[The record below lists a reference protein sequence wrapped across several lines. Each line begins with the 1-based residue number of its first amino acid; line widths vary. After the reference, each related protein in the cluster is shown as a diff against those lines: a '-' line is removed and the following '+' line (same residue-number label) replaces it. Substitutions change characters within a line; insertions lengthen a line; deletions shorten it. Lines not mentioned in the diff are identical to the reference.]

1 MSFYSI
7 QIGDKSK
14 EKNMKK
20 QKNKVLE
27 ARKEKEEDERSDR
40 TGKVEG
46 KVIYKGQHLMAIE
59 NKENVNVVFYK
70 TRTLE
75 IFPHKI
81 WRAVQQEFSD
91 VEVE

>member
-7 QIGDKSK
+7 LIGDKSK

-20 QKNKVLE
+20 QKSRVKKTQKE
-27 ARKEKEEDERSDR
+27 AGEHSDR
-40 TGKVEG
+40 TETFKGT
-46 KVIYKGQHLMAIE
+46 VIFKGQHLMAIE
-59 NKENVNVVFYK
+59 NKENVYVVFYK
-70 TRTLE
+70 TKTLE

-91 VEVE
+91 VEVA